1 MANLDENNIKI
12 GSLLQSVRESH
23 GIRQSELCEAT
34 GLSKNHIS
42 AVERGVS
49 KASIR
54 MLLGYCEKLGV
65 TPNDI
70 LGYKEPG
77 IEPELQELLG
87 KMDTEKQNKIIRMIK
102 LMEEYGGAQSG
113 GILRLIDGVETALD
127 ETDKFAEE
135 DGKRYTHEER
145 RMSIMCCF
153 CT

>member
-70 LGYKEPG
+70 LGYKERG

-87 KMDTEKQNKIIRMIK
+87 KMDTGKQNKIIRMIK
-102 LMEEYGGAQSG
+102 LMEEYGG
-113 GILRLIDGVETALD
+113 D
-127 ETDKFAEE
+127 E
-135 DGKRYTHEER
+135 
-145 RMSIMCCF
+145 
-153 CT
+153 

>member
-49 KASIR
+49 KASIH

-87 KMDTEKQNKIIRMIK
+87 KMDTEKQNTIIRMIK
-102 LMEEYGGAQSG
+102 LMEEYGG
-113 GILRLIDGVETALD
+113 
-127 ETDKFAEE
+127 DK
-135 DGKRYTHEER
+135 
-145 RMSIMCCF
+145 
-153 CT
+153 